1 MWRKTEVLMRLFLAS
16 SSMEV
21 KPNGAY
27 PFTSKFATAH
37 EKHPAISFQSA
48 RRWLLRRRH
57 GLLRWQH
64 DGLLLISFIIIKILL
79 SA

>member
-1 MWRKTEVLMRLFLAS
+1 MRLFLAP

-21 KPNGAY
+21 KPNRAH

-37 EKHPAISFQSA
+37 EKHPAISFQSE
-48 RRWLLRRRH
+48 RRRLLRRRRH

-64 DGLLLISFIIIKILL
+64 DGLLLIYFITFKVLL
-79 SA
+79 ST